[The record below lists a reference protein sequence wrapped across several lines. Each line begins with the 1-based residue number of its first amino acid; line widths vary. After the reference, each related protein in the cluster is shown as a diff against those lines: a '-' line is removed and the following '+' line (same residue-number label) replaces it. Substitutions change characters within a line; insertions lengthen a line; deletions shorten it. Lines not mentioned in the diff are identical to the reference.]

1 MGASVAGCYGS
12 AGAQGTG
19 PSSSEM
25 LGQSSDAYGGSQAT
39 PISSADRFQTL
50 PARISGH
57 RFTVRVSP
65 LVRISKDATAL
76 ALQIT
81 RAEDDA
87 SVTDVKEDFTSSEN
101 AVPVSTYLAN
111 NALADHPRGASGTRL
126 LDPATSRVW
135 NSTQASTG
143 RALMLAPGETGTTY
157 VPFGAVD
164 INQVTVLVP
173 QTGFVTVRV
182 IGRDAAESA
191 GVDLVAL
198 DTELGDITINAAL
211 GAPVRVE
218 RPAVAN
224 PNARPP
230 APSGPTARGADG
242 VTVKA
247 NRPKQKGTITL
258 RLGHLTRSGGLLWGE
273 LVVVAGKNG
282 TGAPLGA
289 WLNDDSTPAT
299 KGETSGA
306 VGIADGLMLVAGTQ
320 RIAPASYIRPGD
332 NARTLLTE
340 RVLVDVLKE
349 GAATTVCVAW
359 PDTGQ
364 ETVILDH
371 ARAGGPAEWNYP
383 FRLTDIP
390 VR

>member
-1 MGASVAGCYGS
+1 MGASLVGCYGS
-12 AGAQGTG
+12 AGQTQGG
-19 PSSSEM
+19 SSTPEK
-25 LGQSSDAYGGSQAT
+25 LGEESSDAYGGSQAT
-39 PISSADRFQTL
+39 VSSADRFQSL

-81 RAEDDA
+81 RTEDDA
-87 SVTDVKEDFTSSEN
+87 PVTDVKEDLTSSED

-111 NALADHPRGASGTRL
+111 NAVADQPRGASGTRL

-143 RALMLAPGETGTTY
+143 RALLLAPGETGTTY

-182 IGRDAAESA
+182 IDRDDAESA

-198 DTELGDITINAAL
+198 DTELGDITINAAM
-211 GAPVRVE
+211 GVPARIE

-224 PNARPP
+224 PKARPP
-230 APSGPTARGADG
+230 APQGPTARGTDG
-242 VTVKA
+242 VTIKA
-247 NRPKQKGTITL
+247 NRPKQKGSITV
-258 RLGHLTRSGGLLWGE
+258 RLGHVTRSGGLLWGE
-273 LVVVAGKNG
+273 LVVVAGEEEG
-282 TGAPLGA
+282 AGAPLGA

-299 KGETSGA
+299 KGEAAGA

-320 RIAPASYIRPGD
+320 RIAPAAYIRPGD
-332 NARTLLTE
+332 NTRTLLTE
-340 RVLVDVLKE
+340 RVLVDVLKK
-349 GAATTVCVAW
+349 GATTVCVAW

-364 ETVILDH
+364 ETVIVDH
-371 ARAGGPAEWNYP
+371 ARAGGPTEWSYP